1 MNNFMQKFRNTLYKI
16 MYGRYGSDEFSK
28 FLLIFSIILFFV
40 SSLFDSKVIYVIAML
55 LAIYNIFR
63 CYSKDFAKRRQE
75 RDLYIFYK
83 NKFAS
88 KTSLQRRKWRE
99 RKTHSFFACPN
110 CGTIVRVPKG
120 RGKIEITCP
129 KCNTSFIKKT

>member
-16 MYGRYGSDEFSK
+16 MYGRYGADEFSK
-28 FLLIFSIILFFV
+28 FLLFFSIILFFL
-40 SSLFDSKVIYVIAML
+40 SSLTGLYIAYIIAML

-63 CYSKDFAKRRQE
+63 CYSKDFSKRRKE
-75 RDLYIFYK
+75 LDLYLFYK
-83 NKFAS
+83 NKFVS
-88 KTSLQRRKWRE
+88 KFSLQRRKWRE
-99 RKTHSFFACPN
+99 RKTHSFFSCPT
-110 CGTIVRVPKG
+110 CQTVVRVPKG